1 MPLNCTRPHTAAG
14 TSTTRQSMVSLIVA
28 TVFVTAAAPAM
39 PHTVHGAAAG
49 RTPPNRA
56 ASSSSASQPCRL
68 LCAESLLREYCDF
81 SKEERCIGD
90 AMIGAQLPLG
100 LLSEG
105 VAACAVTRRCAA
117 RLVLG

>member
-1 MPLNCTRPHTAAG
+1 MRLQPVALPGYLLPSACPHASTALPPSAFYLVF
-14 TSTTRQSMVSLIVA
+14 QS
-28 TVFVTAAAPAM
+28 
-39 PHTVHGAAAG
+39 
-49 RTPPNRA
+49 
-56 ASSSSASQPCRL
+56 
-68 LCAESLLREYCDF
+68 ESLLREYCDF